1 MAIQIMPVAEIN
13 GTRFALFDK
22 GTDEPVVFIHGA
34 GSFECHA
41 VLQEPALADQFRL
54 VHYHRRG
61 YGDSEPRQGPTSLA
75 LEAADC
81 RAVLEYLGIEK
92 AHFAAESS
100 GGVVLLQFA
109 RDYPEM
115 VHSIALLE
123 PALPEAL
130 NRSSEF
136 NEMMVRIAQVAERGE
151 AKEAAH
157 IFYSE
162 VCCPHYR
169 EIMDPNLYDGWLDQM
184 ALEMEAV
191 AKESDAMDAWQ
202 FTSTDAT
209 KINCPVLNVVS
220 SHPRPFMVD
229 AHNMIR
235 EWISHAENV
244 ELPDS
249 WHCILEGKPAESAAL
264 LADFFNRHPIQR

>member
-1 MAIQIMPVAEIN
+1 MAVQTMPIAEIS
-13 GTRFALFDK
+13 GTRFALLDQ
-22 GTDEPVVFIHGA
+22 GTGEPVVFIHGA

-54 VHYHRRG
+54 VHHHRRG
-61 YGDSEPRQGPTSLA
+61 YGSSELRQGPTSLA
-75 LEAADC
+75 LEATDC
-81 RAVLEYLGIEK
+81 RSVLEYLGIEK

-115 VHSIALLE
+115 VHSMALLE

-136 NEMMVRIAQVAERGE
+136 NKMMARIGQVAERGE
-151 AKEAAH
+151 AKAAAH

-191 AKESDAMDAWQ
+191 AKESEAMDAWQ
-202 FTSTDAT
+202 LTSTDAA
-209 KINCPVLNVVS
+209 KLNCPVLNVVS
-220 SHPRPFMVD
+220 SNPRPFLLD
-229 AHNMIR
+229 AHHTISQMIP
-235 EWISHAENV
+235 HAENV

-249 WHCILEGKPAESAAL
+249 WHCILEGNPAGSAAL
-264 LADFFNRHPIQR
+264 LADFFSRHPIRD